1 MLTIILSEQEK
12 YGQILELQN
21 ESWERNVISSSL
33 EDFIQINIDQLKK
46 PDDIRYAFIFR
57 QWLNHSIYDF

>member
-12 YGQILELQN
+12 YGQVIELQN
-21 ESWERNVISSSL
+21 ESWERNVIASSL

-46 PDDIRYAFIFR
+46 PDDIRHAFI
-57 QWLNHSIYDF
+57 LDNG

>member
-12 YGQILELQN
+12 YGQIIELQN

-33 EDFIQINIDQLKK
+33 EDFIQIDIDQLKK
-46 PDDIRYAFIFR
+46 HDDIRYAFI
-57 QWLNHSIYDF
+57 LDNC

>member
-12 YGQILELQN
+12 YGQIIELQN
-21 ESWERNVISSSL
+21 DSWERNVISSSL

-46 PDDIRYAFIFR
+46 PDDIRYEFI
-57 QWLNHSIYDF
+57 LDNG

>member
-1 MLTIILSEQEK
+1 MLTIVVSEQEK
-12 YGQILELQN
+12 YGQIIELQN

-46 PDDIRYAFIFR
+46 PDDIRYEFI
-57 QWLNHSIYDF
+57 LDNG

>member
-12 YGQILELQN
+12 YGQIIELQN

-33 EDFIQINIDQLKK
+33 EDFIQIDIDQLKK
-46 PDDIRYAFIFR
+46 HDDIRYAFI
-57 QWLNHSIYDF
+57 LDNG

>member
-1 MLTIILSEQEK
+1 MLTIISSEQEK
-12 YGQILELQN
+12 YGQVIELQN

-46 PDDIRYAFIFR
+46 HDDIRYAFI
-57 QWLNHSIYDF
+57 LDNG

>member
-12 YGQILELQN
+12 YGQIIELQN

>member
-12 YGQILELQN
+12 YAQIIELQN

-46 PDDIRYAFIFR
+46 SDDIRYAFI
-57 QWLNHSIYDF
+57 LDNG

>member
-12 YGQILELQN
+12 YGQVIELQN

-46 PDDIRYAFIFR
+46 PDDIRHAFI
-57 QWLNHSIYDF
+57 LDNG

>member
-12 YGQILELQN
+12 YGQVFELQN
-21 ESWERNVISSSL
+21 ESWEKSVIASSL

-46 PDDIRYAFIFR
+46 PDDIRYAFI
-57 QWLNHSIYDF
+57 LDNG

>member
-12 YGQILELQN
+12 YGQVIELQN
-21 ESWERNVISSSL
+21 ESWEKSVIASSL

-46 PDDIRYAFIFR
+46 SDDIRYAFI
-57 QWLNHSIYDF
+57 LDNG

>member
-12 YGQILELQN
+12 YGQVIELQN

-33 EDFIQINIDQLKK
+33 EDFIQINIYQLKK
-46 PDDIRYAFIFR
+46 PDDIRYAFI
-57 QWLNHSIYDF
+57 LDNG

>member
-12 YGQILELQN
+12 YGQVIELQN

>member
-12 YGQILELQN
+12 YGQVIELQN

-46 PDDIRYAFIFR
+46 SDDIRYAFI
-57 QWLNHSIYDF
+57 LDNG

>member
-12 YGQILELQN
+12 YGQIIELQN
-21 ESWERNVISSSL
+21 ESWEKSIIASSL

-46 PDDIRYAFIFR
+46 SDDIRYAFI
-57 QWLNHSIYDF
+57 LDNG

>member
-1 MLTIILSEQEK
+1 MLTIISSEQEK
-12 YGQILELQN
+12 YGQVIELQN

-46 PDDIRYAFIFR
+46 PDDIRHAFI
-57 QWLNHSIYDF
+57 LDNG

>member
-12 YGQILELQN
+12 YGQIIELQN

-33 EDFIQINIDQLKK
+33 EDSIQINIDQLKK
-46 PDDIRYAFIFR
+46 PDDIRHAFI
-57 QWLNHSIYDF
+57 LDNG

>member
-1 MLTIILSEQEK
+1 MLAIILSEQEK
-12 YGQILELQN
+12 YGQIIELQN

-46 PDDIRYAFIFR
+46 PDDIRHAFI
-57 QWLNHSIYDF
+57 LDNG

>member
-12 YGQILELQN
+12 YGQIIELQN
-21 ESWERNVISSSL
+21 ESWEKSVIASSL

-46 PDDIRYAFIFR
+46 SDDIRYAFI
-57 QWLNHSIYDF
+57 LDNG